1 MFTIMN
7 SSSQI
12 QEIITPYSLKLLYVL
27 AYNPTKSFYQR
38 ELSRKTNVSLGQTN
52 KILRKL
58 AKHSIVTEEKR
69 GRTYFYKFNM
79 NNALARQI
87 KVMIS
92 VSMLN
97 SLIEDLKS
105 LSKKMILFGSG
116 AEGTDTIDSDVDLF
130 VLTTEKEKVRAK
142 ISQYAKKMDRKIS
155 PIIVDATALSLMKR
169 RDKALY
175 ERIMSGMVLWQE
187 E

>member
-1 MFTIMN
+1 
-7 SSSQI
+7 
-12 QEIITPYSLKLLYVL
+12 
-27 AYNPTKSFYQR
+27 
-38 ELSRKTNVSLGQTN
+38 
-52 KILRKL
+52 
-58 AKHSIVTEEKR
+58 
-69 GRTYFYKFNM
+69 M